1 MPAYWPGMSQS
12 PDPAAAARDALTAF
26 LRSAPADWQRTAP
39 GLMSGVDAR
48 KVERA
53 LAKAW
58 RQIGAF
64 VSVSGTGER
73 LTVHGTRGT
82 MPVWARADNS
92 GLLSG
97 LLLGEPLGRGAS
109 IAGKHWRAR
118 LVYPYVW
125 RALLLA
131 LADRDRRSASG
142 SYR

>member
-1 MPAYWPGMSQS
+1 
-12 PDPAAAARDALTAF
+12 
-26 LRSAPADWQRTAP
+26 
-39 GLMSGVDAR
+39 MSGVDAR
-48 KVERA
+48 KVEQG

-73 LTVHGTRGT
+73 LTVHGTRGA

-97 LLLGEPLGRGAS
+97 LLLGEPLDRGAS

-118 LVYPYVW
+118 LAYPYVW
-125 RALLLA
+125 WAFLLVSATVFCWLA
-131 LADRDRRSASG
+131 SSDLSWLATPPWPPPWEC
-142 SYR
+142 